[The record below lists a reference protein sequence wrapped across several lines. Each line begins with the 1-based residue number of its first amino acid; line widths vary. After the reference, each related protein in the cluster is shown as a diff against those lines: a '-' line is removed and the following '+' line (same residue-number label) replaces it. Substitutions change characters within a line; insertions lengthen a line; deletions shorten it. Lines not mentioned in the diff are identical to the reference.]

1 AISVLFGLGLGAE
14 MTAFPI
20 INRQF
25 YGGSAPLNSV
35 HAWEIVGALVGMGVG
50 GWLGG
55 VLFDMSGSYA
65 SSIWMGG
72 LATLAA
78 LPLIAALPGRSAR
91 LPIVAA
97 AQQIPWTAGPR
108 R

>member
-1 AISVLFGLGLGAE
+1 DGAASLYTISVLFGLGLGAE

-25 YGGSAPLNSV
+25 YGAGAPLNSV
-35 HAWEIVGALVGMGVG
+35 HAWEIVGALVGMGIG

-65 SSIWMGG
+65 TSTLMGG

-78 LPLIAALPGRSAR
+78 LPVIMALPGKSAR

-97 AQQIPWTAGPR
+97 APSAR
-108 R
+108 